1 MSLYCGN
8 NKLHSSVRSG
18 NAVIGTRSECLRKG
32 VGLGK
37 YLPCNSE
44 YNGPYEPIDNRKVW
58 CGNSDRL
65 PPGYDIVGTLPGCM
79 QKGVGTGMRLKARGC
94 RGARRYTNKL
104 TKRAVIS
111 FIFIMFVSFGVLY
124 TLKPKVVFDKKTKK
138 MKWGAFIGIWF
149 VIVVILCSLY
159 SYKNSIILY

>member
-8 NKLHSSVRSG
+8 NRLHSSVRSG

-37 YLPCNSE
+37 ALPCNPD

-58 CGNSDRL
+58 CGNSDTL
-65 PPGYDIVGTLPGCM
+65 PSGYDIVGTLPGCL
-79 QKGVGTGMRLKARGC
+79 QKGVGTGMRQKARGC
-94 RGARRYTNKL
+94 RGVRRYTNKI

-111 FIFIMFVSFGVLY
+111 AIIMMIVSFGVLY
-124 TLKPKVVFDKKTKK
+124 ILKPTVVLDKKTKK
-138 MKWGAFIGIWF
+138 IKWGTFIGIWF
-149 VIVVILCSLY
+149 AIVVVMGTGIYLY
-159 SYKNSIILY
+159 KY